1 MRVLIKP
8 TTGFYLG
15 CIATHIGSEKYCF
28 GWDILAQKYSLR
40 QKYCFVWDILA
51 QKYTLVFTLEFA
63 RARDVANSRYAFSL
77 YL

>member
-15 CIATHIGSEKYCF
+15 CITTHVGSEKYCF
-28 GWDILAQKYSLR
+28 GWDTLT
-40 QKYCFVWDILA
+40 

-63 RARDVANSRYAFSL
+63 RARDVVNSRYAFSL
-77 YL
+77 YLKSHPLIYA